1 MLSLIEG
8 PIIAEPSRYALAL
21 ARTSRETVDVMTQN
35 IEELRDTLAHLH
47 EQLESGGPVQGE
59 SRELLQEALGEIQ
72 GALDRA
78 GTGEQP
84 SSADDPTLRDR
95 LARMTEDFEEEH
107 PKLAAAIGRVAD
119 ALSNLGI

>member
-1 MLSLIEG
+1 MLQQIEE
-8 PIIAEPSRYALAL
+8 PIIAEPCRCALAF

-35 IEELRDTLAHLH
+35 IEELRDTLAQLH
-47 EQLESGGPVQGE
+47 EQLESGDPAQGE
-59 SRELLQEALGEIQ
+59 TRDLLQEALGEIQ

-84 SSADDPTLRDR
+84 SSDDDLTLRDR
-95 LARMTEDFEEEH
+95 LSRMTEDFEEEH